1 MTGKAISTLHPI
13 HRLLIS
19 LAVGALVFF
28 CLPGHRLSNL
38 MIIILTWIAFALSY
52 TVMNLLILFRRNVTQ
67 IKKTAM
73 SDDGSSAFV
82 LAMILLSSLASVV
95 TLFLLIISKEQQIY
109 DKAFFSI
116 TAISGMLISWVMIH
130 TVFTFHYAHL
140 YYNDEKKAARG
151 LNFPGSEDPD
161 YLDFAYFAFVIGC
174 TFQVSDVTIRSKSMR
189 RLVLLHGLLSFGL
202 NTFVV
207 ALMVNLVAG
216 ISH

>member
-1 MTGKAISTLHPI
+1 MPGKAFITLHPLQ
-13 HRLLIS
+13 RLLIS
-19 LAVGALVFF
+19 LGTGTLVFF
-28 CLPGHRLSNL
+28 CLPAHQLSNL
-38 MIIILTWIAFALSY
+38 MIIMLTWIAFALSY
-52 TVMNLLILFRRNVTQ
+52 TIMNVLILFRRNVSQ

-73 SDDGSSAFV
+73 ADDGSAAFV
-82 LAMILLSSLASVV
+82 LAMILLASLASVV
-95 TLFLLIISKEQQIY
+95 TLFLLIVSKEEQIY
-109 DKAFFSI
+109 DKALFSI

-140 YYNDEKKAARG
+140 YYNDEKKTSRG
-151 LNFPGSEDPD
+151 LVFPGSEDPD

-174 TFQVSDVTIRSKSMR
+174 TFQVSDVEISSKVIR

>member
-1 MTGKAISTLHPI
+1 MTGKSSFTLHPVQ
-13 HRLLIS
+13 RLVLS
-19 LAVGALVFF
+19 LAIGALVFL
-28 CLPGHRLSNL
+28 CLPQQKLSNL

-52 TVMNLLILFRRNVTQ
+52 TAMNLLILFRRSVTQ

-73 SDDGSSAFV
+73 ADDGSSAFV
-82 LAMILLSSLASVV
+82 LAMILLASLASVV
-95 TLFLLIISKEQQIY
+95 MLFLLIISKEDQTY
-109 DKAFFSI
+109 DKIFFSV
-116 TAISGMLISWVMIH
+116 TAVSGMLVSWVMIH

-140 YYNDEKKAARG
+140 YYNDGKKAARG
-151 LNFPGSEDPD
+151 LDFPGTEDPD

-174 TFQVSDVTIRSKSMR
+174 TFQVSDVTIRSRSLR

>member
-1 MTGKAISTLHPI
+1 MARKLIITHPLQ
-13 HRLLIS
+13 RLLIS
-19 LAVGALVFF
+19 LAAAALAFF
-28 CLPGHRLSNL
+28 CLRGHGLSQL
-38 MIIILTWIAFALSY
+38 MIIILIWIAFALSY
-52 TVMNLLILFRRNVTQ
+52 TVMNLVILFRRSIAQ

-73 SDDGSSAFV
+73 DDDGSSAFV
-82 LAMILLSSLASVV
+82 LGMILLASLASVV
-95 TLFLLIISKEQQIY
+95 TLFLLIISKEVQTY

-140 YYNDEKKAARG
+140 YYNDEKKSARG
-151 LNFPGSEDPD
+151 LDFPGSEDPD

-174 TFQVSDVTIRSKSMR
+174 TFQVSDVEIRSKTMR

>member
-1 MTGKAISTLHPI
+1 MTDKALFTLHPI

-19 LAVGALVFF
+19 LTAGALAFF

-38 MIIILTWIAFALSY
+38 MVVILSWIAFALCY
-52 TVMNLLILFRRNVTQ
+52 TVMNLLIVFRRSVTQ

-73 SDDGSSAFV
+73 NDDGSSAFV
-82 LAMILLSSLASVV
+82 LGMILLASLASVV
-95 TLFLLIISKEQQIY
+95 TLFLLIISKEEQTY
-109 DKAFFSI
+109 DKVLFSM

-140 YYNDEKKAARG
+140 YYNDEKKSARG

-174 TFQVSDVTIRSKSMR
+174 TFQVSDVTIRSKSLR
-189 RLVLLHGLLSFGL
+189 RVVLLHGLLSFGL

>member
-1 MTGKAISTLHPI
+1 MTGKATFTLHPI

-19 LAVGALVFF
+19 LTLAALFF
-28 CLPGHRLSNL
+28 FLLPGHRLSNL
-38 MIIILTWIAFALSY
+38 MIAILTWIAFALCY
-52 TVMNLLILFRRNVTQ
+52 TVMNLLIVFRRDVTQ

-73 SDDGSSAFV
+73 NDDGSSGFV
-82 LAMILLSSLASVV
+82 LAMILLASLASVV
-95 TLFLLIISKEQQIY
+95 TLFLLIISKEEQSY
-109 DKAFFSI
+109 DKALFSI

-140 YYNDEKKAARG
+140 YYNDEKKSARG
-151 LNFPGSEDPD
+151 LNFPGQEDPD
-161 YLDFAYFAFVIGC
+161 YFDFAYFAFVIGC
-174 TFQVSDVTIRSKSMR
+174 TFQVSDVTIRSKHLR
-189 RLVLLHGLLSFGL
+189 RVVLLHGLLSFGL

>member
-1 MTGKAISTLHPI
+1 MADKFLINLHPAQ
-13 HRLLIS
+13 RLMIS
-19 LAVGALVFF
+19 LAFAAIVFF
-28 CLPGHRLSNL
+28 CLWEKQLSGL
-38 MIIILTWIAFALSY
+38 MIAILCWISFALSY
-52 TVMNLLILFRRNVTQ
+52 TLLTLRILFGRSVAQ

-73 SDDGSSAFV
+73 ADDGSSAMV
-82 LAMILLSSLASVV
+82 LFTILVASLASVV
-95 TLFLLIISKEQQIY
+95 TLFLLIVSKEDQVY
-109 DKAFFSI
+109 DKVFFSL
-116 TAISGMLISWVMIH
+116 TAISGMLVSWIMIH

-140 YYNDEKKAARG
+140 YYNDEKRSARG
-151 LNFPGSEDPD
+151 LAFPGSEDPD

-174 TFQVSDVTIRSKSMR
+174 TFQVSDVVIRSRSIR